1 MKAVHFG
8 AGNIGRGFVGDVLAA
23 SGYEVVFADIDDGLI
38 DALQR
43 DRSYTVRQV
52 GTEHVHRVDGV
63 RAMHSTAERAQLI
76 DEIATADLVTTAVGV
91 RNLPAVAPVIA
102 AGIGRRLDTGGDV
115 IEGDRRLAVI
125 ACENA
130 IDATAF
136 LEAEVRLQLPEA
148 EADALS
154 AAALFAGTAIDR
166 IVPGQPADAGLD
178 VTLEPFFEW
187 VIDRMPF
194 AGAEPDIVG
203 VHWTDDLA
211 PFLERKLFTVN
222 TGHAVAA
229 YQGFVRG
236 IHAVTDAM
244 TEPAVLAEVRA
255 AVAETR
261 ALLVAKH
268 GLDEAEQTAYG
279 DTSIGRL
286 ANRALPDTV
295 ERVGR
300 GPLRKLGR
308 DDRLIGPAAQLAER
322 GLPHDALLRAVGA
335 ALRFDVAA
343 DPESVELQRI
353 LRDAIPAEALLRVTG
368 IPVGHPLHDDLL
380 AVFEAVR
387 PA

>member
-23 SGYEVVFADIDDGLI
+23 SGYEVVFADVDDDLI
-38 DALQR
+38 DALQAHG
-43 DRSYTVRQV
+43 SYTVRQV
-52 GTEHVHRVDGV
+52 GSEHVHRVSGV
-63 RAMHSTAERAQLI
+63 RAVHSTAERARLI

-91 RNLPAVAPVIA
+91 RNLSAVAPVIA
-102 AGIGRRLDTGGDV
+102 RGIQRRVETGEDV

-130 IDATAF
+130 IDASAF
-136 LEAEVRLQLPEA
+136 LESQVRLNLPES

-154 AAALFAGTAIDR
+154 AVALFAGTAIDR
-166 IVPGQPADAGLD
+166 IVPGQPPGSGLD

-187 VIDRMPF
+187 VIDRTPF
-194 AGAEPDIVG
+194 AGAEPDIAG

-211 PFLERKLFTVN
+211 PYLERKLFTVN

-229 YQGFVRG
+229 YHGFARG

-244 TEPAVLAEVRA
+244 ADPAVLAEVRA

-268 GLDEAEQTAYG
+268 GLDDAEQAAYG
-279 DTSIGRL
+279 DTSIARL
-286 ANRALPDTV
+286 ANPDLPDTAL
-295 ERVGR
+295 RVGR

-322 GLPHDALLRAVGA
+322 GLPRDALLRAVGA
-335 ALRFDVAA
+335 ALRFDVPT

-353 LRDAIPAEALLRVTG
+353 LRESTPAEALRRVTG
-368 IPVGHPLHDDLL
+368 IAVDHPLHDRLL
-380 AVFEAVR
+380 AVFEGAR
-387 PA
+387 TA

>member
-23 SGYEVVFADIDDGLI
+23 SGYEVVFADVDQGLI
-38 DALQR
+38 DALQAEG
-43 DRSYTVRQV
+43 SYTVRQV
-52 GTEHVHRVDGV
+52 GREHAHRVSGI
-63 RAMHSTAERAQLI
+63 RAVHSTAEQEQLI

-102 AGIGRRLDTGGDV
+102 RGIQRRVETGEDV

-130 IDATAF
+130 IDATGF
-136 LEAEVRLQLPEA
+136 LESEVRLNLPES

-154 AAALFAGTAIDR
+154 AVALFAGTAIDR
-166 IVPGQPADAGLD
+166 IVPGQPAGAGLD

-187 VIDRMPF
+187 IIDRTPF
-194 AGAEPDIVG
+194 AGAEPEIAG

-211 PFLERKLFTVN
+211 PYLERKLFTVN

-244 TEPAVLAEVRA
+244 ADPAVLAEVRA

-261 ALLVAKH
+261 ALLIAKH
-268 GLDEAEQTAYG
+268 ALHDTEQAAYG

-286 ANRALPDTV
+286 ANPDLPDTV

-322 GLPHDALLRAVGA
+322 GLPRDALLRAVAA
-335 ALRFDVAA
+335 ALRFDVPD
-343 DPESVELQRI
+343 DPESAELQRI
-353 LRDAIPAEALLRVTG
+353 LRNSSPAQALRRVTG
-368 IPVGHPLHDDLL
+368 IPVDHPLHDQLL
-380 AVFEAVR
+380 AVFQGARTE
-387 PA
+387 

>member
-38 DALQR
+38 DALQA
-43 DRSYTVRQV
+43 DGAYTVRQV
-52 GTEHVHRVDGV
+52 GTDQVHRVDDV
-63 RAMHSTAERAQLI
+63 RALHSTTERVQLI

-102 AGIGRRLDTGGDV
+102 AGIERRLDTGEDV
-115 IEGDRRLAVI
+115 IEGDHRLAVI

-130 IDATAF
+130 IDATAL
-136 LEAEVRLQLPEA
+136 LEAEVRVQLPEA

-154 AAALFAGTAIDR
+154 AVALFAGTAIDR
-166 IVPGQPADAGLD
+166 IVPGQPEGAGLD

-187 VIDRMPF
+187 VIDRTPF

-222 TGHAVAA
+222 TAHAVAA
-229 YQGFVRG
+229 YQGLVRG
-236 IHAVTDAM
+236 IHAVTVAM
-244 TEPAVLAEVRA
+244 ADPAVLAEVRA

-268 GLDEAEQTAYG
+268 GLDDAEQRAYG
-279 DTSIGRL
+279 ETSIERL

-322 GLPHDALLRAVGA
+322 GLPHTALLRAVGA
-335 ALRFDVAA
+335 ALRFDVPE

-353 LRDAIPAEALLRVTG
+353 LRDTAPSEALLRVTG
-368 IPVGHPLHDDLL
+368 ISVGHPLHDGLL
-380 AVFEAVR
+380 AVFEGSRTA
-387 PA
+387 